1 MSFKTPRSVDRAF
14 TRKFKEMILNA
25 PLIDTFALYRSIDVT
40 AEIDLNYSNFMSADY
55 TFTVK
60 IYAEEYLVYHIE
72 PMDLVGGFIYSQS
85 FFNSVEKLRQEFI
98 AYLSKEYPLIK
109 FDNIYL
115 ELSELLIM
123 NTPQGMPIDALT
135 YY

>member
-1 MSFKTPRSVDRAF
+1 MSFRTSRTVDRAF
-14 TRKFKEMILNA
+14 TRKFKELVLNA

-72 PMDLVGGFIYSQS
+72 GMDLINKYRYSQS
-85 FFNSVEKLRQEFI
+85 FFNSVEKLRQDFI
-98 AYLSKEYPLIK
+98 TYLTKEYPLIR

-123 NTPQGMPIDALT
+123 NTPQGTPIDALT

>member
-1 MSFKTPRSVDRAF
+1 MSFKTSRTVDRAF
-14 TRKFKEMILNA
+14 TRKFKELILNA

-55 TFTVK
+55 TFTIK

-72 PMDLVGGFIYSQS
+72 PMNLISDFRYSQS

-98 AYLSKEYPLIK
+98 AYLTAEYPLIK

-115 ELSELLIM
+115 ELSEMLIM
-123 NTPQGMPIDALT
+123 NTPQGTSIDALT